1 MSQHNRKMQK
11 QHINDSMCGLAYNRK
26 HVALDDHRQNI
37 YNTIIYITLLRLL
50 GHIVWGA
57 FDFREIFLM
66 SPDSI
71 IAPY

>member
-26 HVALDDHRQNI
+26 HVALDYHRQNI
-37 YNTIIYITLLRLL
+37 YNNIYITLLRLL
-50 GHIVWGA
+50 GHIVWDT
-57 FDFREIFLM
+57 FDFRETFLM